1 MDGTN
6 NYRIEGQA
14 SPATQ
19 DPYSRLAAGILAHA
33 AKEARAGDPDAIT
46 WLLSEQAE
54 FLAGAVGLSFVHV
67 ERWAK
72 RMHHRPLK

>member
-33 AKEARAGDPDAIT
+33 AKEARAGDPDAVI
-46 WLLSEQAE
+46 WLQGDQAE
-54 FLAGAVGLSFVHV
+54 LLADGIGLSWPHV
-67 ERWAK
+67 KRWA
-72 RMHHRPLK
+72 RARLQLTP

>member
-19 DPYSRLAAGILAHA
+19 DPYRRLAAGILAHA
-33 AKEARAGDPDAIT
+33 AKEARAGDPDAVI
-46 WLLSEQAE
+46 WLLSEQAQ
-54 FLAGAVGLSFVHV
+54 FLTEAVEISYTHV
-67 ERWAK
+67 QKWAAK
-72 RMHHRPLK
+72 RV

>member
-19 DPYSRLAAGILAHA
+19 DPYRRLAAAILANGAKA
-33 AKEARAGDPDAIT
+33 AQAGDPDAVI
-46 WLLSEQAE
+46 WLLSKQAQ
-54 FLAGAVGLSFVHV
+54 FLTEAVEISYTHV
-67 ERWAK
+67 QSWA
-72 RMHHRPLK
+72 RARLQLTP

>member
-19 DPYSRLAAGILAHA
+19 DPYRRLAAGILAHA
-33 AKEARAGDPDAIT
+33 AKEARAGDPDAVI
-46 WLLSEQAE
+46 WLLSEQAQ
-54 FLAGAVGLSFVHV
+54 FLTEAVEISYTHV
-67 ERWAK
+67 QSWARER
-72 RMHHRPLK
+72 LQVV